1 MKAYLYWY
9 KFSEYDRTEYL
20 YIIAVSKKQAN
31 YLFYANGYKNMY
43 DYSNGPIDII
53 DACHF
58 RARHNV
64 GDILGQNAII
74 WANTQK

>member
-1 MKAYLYWY
+1 MKAFLFWY
-9 KFSEYDRTEYL
+9 KSDEYAKTEYV
-20 YIIAVSKKQAN
+20 YIIAVSEKQAN
-31 YLFYANGYKNMY
+31 YLFYVNGYKNMY

-53 DACHF
+53 DAYHF

-74 WANTQK
+74 

>member
-9 KFSEYDRTEYL
+9 KSDEYAPTEYI
-20 YIIAVSKKQAN
+20 YIIALSLKQAN
-31 YLFYANGYKNMY
+31 YIFYSKGYKNMA

-53 DACHF
+53 DACYF
-58 RARHNV
+58 RARHEV

-74 WANTQK
+74 

>member
-1 MKAYLYWY
+1 MKAFLFWY
-9 KFSEYDRTEYL
+9 KSDEYAKTEYI
-20 YIIAVSKKQAN
+20 YIIAVSEKQAN
-31 YLFYANGYKNMY
+31 FIFYKNGYKNMY

-53 DACHF
+53 ASYYF

-74 WANTQK
+74 